1 MMIKNDF
8 LSVIINLEKL
18 ILFLP
23 TTTDIV
29 VVYLRLIK
37 KIIDQNYLYNYV
49 PIYLNFVLEINNY
62 VKWNLN
68 SEIRWIFKKIF
79 KNVDDL
85 FIKSEL
91 CYMISKIYLEL
102 KKYNKAQTFAVKSF
116 NYLSLYFRKNNPQNK
131 MELYVYR
138 IYLLI
143 AKLAFYRR
151 KFEISLNILNSLVRE
166 IIEIE
171 NLNGLTYNFGLTVPV
186 IKELISILIES
197 LILMSTIAI
206 YQNYNLDKIK
216 EILSIFLDIVQSFIN
231 YIDLDEIK
239 ENYYQFIIKNLEF
252 LKKIEK
258 NHYKYLKN
266 YGEYRSIKSK
276 SKKSNL
282 EKKLIEIKKYAE
294 QVYLELDN
302 LFNYNALF
310 LSLYKDYIIRYM
322 NLYPD
327 NYKLALKY
335 AWKAFIIADKY
346 LFSSSLITIAK
357 FLAFKVL
364 ENQKLFN
371 NLEQYL
377 KEVNVQEYINN
388 NQALNEDILKDISN
402 KKLLI
407 IK

>member
-1 MMIKNDF
+1 
-8 LSVIINLEKL
+8 
-18 ILFLP
+18 
-23 TTTDIV
+23 
-29 VVYLRLIK
+29 
-37 KIIDQNYLYNYV
+37 
-49 PIYLNFVLEINNY
+49 
-62 VKWNLN
+62 
-68 SEIRWIFKKIF
+68 
-79 KNVDDL
+79 
-85 FIKSEL
+85 
-91 CYMISKIYLEL
+91 
-102 KKYNKAQTFAVKSF
+102 
-116 NYLSLYFRKNNPQNK
+116 
-131 MELYVYR
+131 
-138 IYLLI
+138 
-143 AKLAFYRR
+143 
-151 KFEISLNILNSLVRE
+151 
-166 IIEIE
+166 
-171 NLNGLTYNFGLTVPV
+171 
-186 IKELISILIES
+186 
-197 LILMSTIAI
+197 
-206 YQNYNLDKIK
+206 
-216 EILSIFLDIVQSFIN
+216 
-231 YIDLDEIK
+231 